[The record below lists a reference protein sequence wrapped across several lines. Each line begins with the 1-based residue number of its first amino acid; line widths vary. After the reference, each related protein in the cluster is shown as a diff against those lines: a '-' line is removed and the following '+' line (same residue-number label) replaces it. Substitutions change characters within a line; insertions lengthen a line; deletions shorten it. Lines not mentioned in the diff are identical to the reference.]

1 MRYPKILFVYCNE
14 NDDYSWDCNRQETWT
29 GEVRYILQ
37 SEYDKLKAE
46 NERLREGLREIANSA
61 GIDACGYTT
70 GEGHSDCIWKARKAL
85 KEVKECHT

>member
-46 NERLREGLREIANSA
+46 NERLKEALREIA
-61 GIDACGYTT
+61 
-70 GEGHSDCIWKARKAL
+70 EDCKNKFSCDVSNKMKVYDIAQQAL
-85 KEVKECHT
+85 KEETK